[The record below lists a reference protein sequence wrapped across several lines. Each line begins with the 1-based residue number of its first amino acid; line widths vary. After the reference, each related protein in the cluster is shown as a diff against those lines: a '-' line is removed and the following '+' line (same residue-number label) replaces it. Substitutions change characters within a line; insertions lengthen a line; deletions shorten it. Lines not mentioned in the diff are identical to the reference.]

1 MPTRNRDRVPPAC
14 NVVAR
19 PLFFWVIICIL
30 SIGSSH
36 LSNLLKIVWRIR
48 LGCLREKA
56 QDDGYVAKILVEAG
70 SGEITVGTP
79 VMVTVEEEED
89 IAAFANFVPPEA
101 EAAPAPA
108 AEEPAPA
115 AAAAA
120 APEPTPATPVV
131 EAAPAPPTPPTAA
144 APPAPEPVAAPP
156 APAVA
161 ATVGSAPTVGPAWG
175 GLARVASPIAKTL
188 SSEQKEY
195 IAKYGTTGQVP
206 L

>member
-1 MPTRNRDRVPPAC
+1 MA
-14 NVVAR
+14 
-19 PLFFWVIICIL
+19 LFSGFK
-30 SIGSSH
+30 H
-36 LSNLLKIVWRIR
+36 
-48 LGCLREKA
+48 EKA

-115 AAAAA
+115 AAAA
-120 APEPTPATPVV
+120 PEPVPVV
-131 EAAPAPPTPPTAA
+131 EAAPAPPTPPPAA
-144 APPAPEPVAAPP
+144 APPAPVAAPP

-161 ATVGSAPTVGPAWG
+161 APVGSAPTVGPAWG
-175 GLARVASPIAKTL
+175 QLARVASPIAKTL

>member
-1 MPTRNRDRVPPAC
+1 MA
-14 NVVAR
+14 
-19 PLFFWVIICIL
+19 LFSVFK
-30 SIGSSH
+30 H
-36 LSNLLKIVWRIR
+36 
-48 LGCLREKA
+48 EKA

-89 IAAFANFVPPEA
+89 IAAFANFVPP
-101 EAAPAPA
+101 AAPAPA

-115 AAAAA
+115 AAAA
-120 APEPTPATPVV
+120 PEPAPVV
-131 EAAPAPPTPPTAA
+131 EAAPAPPTPPPAA
-144 APPAPEPVAAPP
+144 APPAPVAAPP

-161 ATVGSAPTVGPAWG
+161 APVGSAPTVGPAWG
-175 GLARVASPIAKTL
+175 QFARVASPIAKTL

>member
-1 MPTRNRDRVPPAC
+1 M
-14 NVVAR
+14 
-19 PLFFWVIICIL
+19 
-30 SIGSSH
+30 
-36 LSNLLKIVWRIR
+36 
-48 LGCLREKA
+48 
-56 QDDGYVAKILVEAG
+56 AKILVEAG

-101 EAAPAPA
+101 EAAPA

-120 APEPTPATPVV
+120 PEPTPAPPVV
-131 EAAPAPPTPPTAA
+131 EAAPAPPTP
-144 APPAPEPVAAPP
+144 PPAPEPVAAPP

-161 ATVGSAPTVGPAWG
+161 APVGSAPTVGPAWG

-188 SSEQKEY
+188 STEQKEY

>member
-1 MPTRNRDRVPPAC
+1 M
-14 NVVAR
+14 
-19 PLFFWVIICIL
+19 
-30 SIGSSH
+30 
-36 LSNLLKIVWRIR
+36 
-48 LGCLREKA
+48 
-56 QDDGYVAKILVEAG
+56 AKILVEAG

-115 AAAAA
+115 TAA
-120 APEPTPATPVV
+120 APEPTPAPPVV
-131 EAAPAPPTPPTAA
+131 EAAPAPPTPPPTA

-156 APAVA
+156 APAA
-161 ATVGSAPTVGPAWG
+161 AAPVGSAPTVGPAWG

-188 SSEQKEY
+188 SSEQKAY

>member
-1 MPTRNRDRVPPAC
+1 MNGESVS
-14 NVVAR
+14 VVR
-19 PLFFWVIICIL
+19 
-30 SIGSSH
+30 
-36 LSNLLKIVWRIR
+36 
-48 LGCLREKA
+48 REKA

-115 AAAAA
+115 AAAA
-120 APEPTPATPVV
+120 PEPTPAAPVV
-131 EAAPAPPTPPTAA
+131 EAAPAPPTPPPTAA
-144 APPAPEPVAAPP
+144 PAPEPVAAPP
-156 APAVA
+156 APAA
-161 ATVGSAPTVGPAWG
+161 AAPVGSAPTVGPAWG

-188 SSEQKEY
+188 STEQKEY